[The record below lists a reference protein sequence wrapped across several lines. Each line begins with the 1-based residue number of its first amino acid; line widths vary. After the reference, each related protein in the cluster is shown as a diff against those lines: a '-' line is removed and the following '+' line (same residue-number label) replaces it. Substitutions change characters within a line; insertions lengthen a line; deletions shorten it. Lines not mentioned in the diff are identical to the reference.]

1 MASRTSPSGARSAPR
16 ADAGRVERYAALLDL
31 QLHGGSD
38 SATGALEEA
47 LGRRRLVEA
56 GQAIGEFASAVC
68 VTGLVVVD
76 TGTYWSPFGQAVI
89 LLLFQLG
96 QAPRLRDH
104 ALRPVEGLAAGRR
117 LLYAAE
123 GCARQGRSARPRAII
138 A

>member
-56 GQAIGEFASAVC
+56 GQAIGEFAS
-68 VTGLVVVD
+68 VVSVKGERRD
-76 TGTYWSPFGQAVI
+76 APVALPF
-89 LLLFQLG
+89 
-96 QAPRLRDH
+96 PS
-104 ALRPVEGLAAGRR
+104 EGL
-117 LLYAAE
+117 
-123 GCARQGRSARPRAII
+123 PPMP
-138 A
+138 